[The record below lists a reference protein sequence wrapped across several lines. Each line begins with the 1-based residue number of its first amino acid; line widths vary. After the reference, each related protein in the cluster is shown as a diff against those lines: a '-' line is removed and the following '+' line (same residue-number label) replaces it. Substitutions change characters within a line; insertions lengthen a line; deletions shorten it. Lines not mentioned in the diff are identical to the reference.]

1 MRDKGISSD
10 DKADEVTDHDDTNH
24 KVKVKKLWCCK
35 ERRVWI
41 KLRSKKAGKLPHVRQ
56 DIITGPKEVHT
67 NSDTSDEKG
76 KALSIANIEEEN
88 FHLTGALLDCERVCK
103 CVGNIECHCTHPEE
117 EAKEKM
123 LNDVTKNF
131 AEYCI

>member
-1 MRDKGISSD
+1 MMDRGEQPKLYDSKEKVLVKTKLMINFFFFFRIVPILNSD
-10 DKADEVTDHDDTNH
+10 PRKQELA
-24 KVKVKKLWCCK
+24 
-35 ERRVWI
+35 
-41 KLRSKKAGKLPHVRQ
+41 HVRK
-56 DIITGPKEVHT
+56 DIITGPTVVHT
-67 NSDTSDEKG
+67 NSDTIDEKG
-76 KALSIANIEEEN
+76 KALSITNIEEEN

-131 AEYCI
+131 AKYCI